1 MKKLKKEEPHRYS
14 TLWVKDN
21 LDIKAPNLLEEDNL
35 LDGPKAGKQINLI
48 QGFKMHDDEV
58 DLFQGFKMHDGEV
71 DLFQGSKMHDKEIAV
86 FDGSQ
91 KVIDHESNFYAHSN
105 VPCKKSNLVD
115 GSSLIK
121 KNNSSDRFNRSDNES
136 IDVSCEDDLLKGF
149 IDTHIHTAPDVKP
162 RLLNDVEAAISASI
176 EGMHAI
182 IIKSHLEPTSGR
194 ARIAEAVTGF
204 KVFGG
209 VCLNES
215 VGGLNGGAVKT
226 AASLGGKFV
235 WLPTVSYSS
244 MKLDVGGNIEN
255 LEEIINLTA
264 EHNMVL
270 ATGHLKACDIFS
282 VIDMARSIGLNRLVV
297 NHPLTGV
304 VGASVDEQ
312 KEMSRHAYMEH
323 CFVAC
328 MPGHDELDPA
338 VIADAIREVGPSRC
352 IMATDFGQ
360 AHNPTPVQGMKMFV
374 SAMLDHGISIKE
386 IRTMCIENPSK
397 LLF

>member
-1 MKKLKKEEPHRYS
+1 MKKLKKEELHRHGIW
-14 TLWVKDN
+14 WVKDN
-21 LDIKAPNLLEEDNL
+21 LDFKAPNLIEEDNL
-35 LDGPKAGKQINLI
+35 LDGSKAGKQINLF
-48 QGFKMHDDEV
+48 QGSKVHDDEV
-58 DLFQGFKMHDGEV
+58 N
-71 DLFQGSKMHDKEIAV
+71 LFQGSKVHDKEIAV
-86 FDGSQ
+86 VDGYQ
-91 KVIDHESNFYAHSN
+91 KVSDHESNFYARSN
-105 VPCKKSNLVD
+105 VHYKKINLVD
-115 GSSLIK
+115 GSSLIE
-121 KNNSSDRFNRSDNES
+121 KNNSSDRFNMSDNES
-136 IDVSCEDDLLKGF
+136 INVSCEEDLIKGF

-176 EGMHAI
+176 EGMQAI
-182 IIKSHLEPTSGR
+182 VIKSHLESTSGR
-194 ARIAEAVTGF
+194 AEIAKAVTGF

-209 VCLNES
+209 VCLNKS
-215 VGGLNGGAVKT
+215 VGGLNGEAVKT

-244 MKLDVGGNIEN
+244 MKLDDGGNVEK

-282 VIDMARSIGLNRLVV
+282 IIDMARSIGLDRLVV
-297 NHPLTGV
+297 NHPMTDV
-304 VGASVDEQ
+304 VGAGVDEQ

-328 MPGHDELDPA
+328 MPGHDELNPA
-338 VIADAIREVGPSRC
+338 AIADAIKEVSPSRC

-360 AHNPTPVQGMKMFV
+360 AHNPTPVQGMRMFV
-374 SAMLDHGISIKE
+374 SAMFDHGISAKE